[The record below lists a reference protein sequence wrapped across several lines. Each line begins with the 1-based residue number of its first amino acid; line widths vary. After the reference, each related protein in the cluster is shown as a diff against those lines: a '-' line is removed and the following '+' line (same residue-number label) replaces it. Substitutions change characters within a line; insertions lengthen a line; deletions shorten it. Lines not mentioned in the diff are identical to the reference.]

1 MTVLSQGHDQT
12 VPNGAKNGRL
22 HTPSG
27 HNNDT
32 NPSRTES
39 MCAFDTIVYCLIQR
53 QKDNK
58 TKQKQSAVFCSMN
71 YRNKKTL
78 TEPVLLDLLQTVA
91 TS

>member
-22 HTPSG
+22 HTLSG

-32 NPSRTES
+32 NPSWTEN

-53 QKDNK
+53 QRT
-58 TKQKQSAVFCSMN
+58 TKQNKNKVQYFAV
-71 YRNKKTL
+71 
-78 TEPVLLDLLQTVA
+78 
-91 TS
+91 